1 MQHDTHHSIISRR
14 QQLRLAAGLLAGAP
28 AVLLAACTSSASQGA
43 PAESQ
48 APITLRFI
56 PAGFHQDQDQQVV
69 DQFHAEH
76 PNITISFEPQSGN
89 YNDKI
94 TAMQAANDLP
104 DVIYTSDN
112 RVKPFAANKVSADM
126 EKLAAKDKASQALLK
141 DVYPNMLNLGRVKSI
156 PGLYMLPWALDVL
169 VLYYNKSLFQSA
181 GVEFPKPTWTIND
194 LIDAAKRLTKL
205 TGDPAS
211 SQYGINLNWTWWA
224 EYVPWMRGYGG
235 DMLSEDGKKCTIDAA
250 GAIDGIDAM
259 ASLVT
264 KYQVAPPPGTD
275 FGGDPFILGKVA
287 MIANIRNTTVG
298 IRKASVSFDW
308 DVELRPAFP
317 KKRVTGMGTAGVSVT
332 TQTKYPDQ
340 AWQLAKYTISP
351 PAQKIYASSYA
362 AVPVLQ
368 SMRNDPSW
376 RNLPPPPANGDA
388 FVKAADYGTL
398 PPDFPLACGTVY
410 VGDVMTTMNDALT
423 AIVTGKAAAAS
434 ALRDAAAKINNCL
447 ATATGP

>member
-1 MQHDTHHSIISRR
+1 
-14 QQLRLAAGLLAGAP
+14 
-28 AVLLAACTSSASQGA
+28 
-43 PAESQ
+43 
-48 APITLRFI
+48 
-56 PAGFHQDQDQQVV
+56 
-69 DQFHAEH
+69 
-76 PNITISFEPQSGN
+76 
-89 YNDKI
+89 
-94 TAMQAANDLP
+94 
-104 DVIYTSDN
+104 
-112 RVKPFAANKVSADM
+112 
-126 EKLAAKDKASQALLK
+126 
-141 DVYPNMLNLGRVKSI
+141 
-156 PGLYMLPWALDVL
+156 
-169 VLYYNKSLFQSA
+169 
-181 GVEFPKPTWTIND
+181 
-194 LIDAAKRLTKL
+194 
-205 TGDPAS
+205 
-211 SQYGINLNWTWWA
+211 
-224 EYVPWMRGYGG
+224 
-235 DMLSEDGKKCTIDAA
+235 
-250 GAIDGIDAM
+250 
-259 ASLVT
+259 
-264 KYQVAPPPGTD
+264 
-275 FGGDPFILGKVA
+275 